1 MRKKGEKDIMKKVLI
16 IDDTKNI
23 RILLQKTLELEG
35 YIVSTA
41 STGKAGLDLLQ
52 TESFNLV
59 FLDVKLPEMSGTE
72 VLRQMRAQNI
82 NTPVII
88 ITAYPTVKNAVDCIQ
103 LGALTYLQ
111 KPFTAERLKNILTQF
126 NLTNTDPQEDPALQ
140 MSLDIINN
148 AIEQGNYLKAIRL
161 LKSCFAE
168 NPSDFRLYRL
178 MASAY
183 RGMGDNAEADRY
195 EKAADIFKK

>member
-1 MRKKGEKDIMKKVLI
+1 MKKVLI

-23 RILLQKTLELEG
+23 RVLLQKTLELEG
-35 YIVSTA
+35 YAVTTA
-41 STGKAGLDLLQ
+41 SNGKAGLELLQ
-52 TESFNLV
+52 SESFHLV

-111 KPFTAERLKNILTQF
+111 KPFTADRLKNILTQF
-126 NLTNTDPQEDPALQ
+126 NLTNTDSSDDSSLAI
-140 MSLDIINN
+140 SLDIITS
-148 AIEQGNYLKAIRL
+148 ALEQKQYNKAIRL
-161 LKSCFAE
+161 LKGCFAD
-168 NPSDFRLYRL
+168 NPSESRLYHL
-178 MASAY
+178 IAQAYEGLGDLDSAKKY
-183 RGMGDNAEADRY
+183 K
-195 EKAADIFKK
+195 KAAAAFEEE